1 MLQLAVILL
10 AIGTLALLLELLIP
24 GFDGFV
30 CGIVGI
36 IALVLSAI
44 ITVIWHDYGWFF
56 VGAGV
61 AVLGLLVGLVYNF
74 ITKRQLQGRFL
85 LKDNLAED
93 TSIIGD
99 LSGLVGKEGR
109 AISILKPYGE
119 ADFNGIQMEVSSNG
133 AFIERGAKIRVL
145 ETQGRKVIVGEI
157 NGN

>member
-10 AIGTLALLLELLIP
+10 AIGTVALLLELLIP
-24 GFDGFV
+24 GFDGFA

-61 AVLGLLVGLVYNF
+61 AVLGLLVGFVYNF
-74 ITKRQLQGRFL
+74 VTKRQLQGRFFL
-85 LKDNLAED
+85 NDNLAED
-93 TSIIGD
+93 TSIVGD
-99 LSGLVGKEGR
+99 LSSWVGKEGT

-119 ADFNGIQMEVSSNG
+119 ADFNGVHMEVASTG
-133 AFIERGAKIRVL
+133 AFIERGARIKVV
-145 ETQGRKVIVGEI
+145 ETQGRKVVVSEVG
-157 NGN
+157 GN